1 MLISNSAS
9 DSPTAGTDYFER
21 LVTAGWKIYADA
33 TASLDGV
40 PNGGSFSTAP
50 NADLY
55 AHIFA
60 SEAAFEAGLPAVQEI
75 RYDTSGAHGM
85 SLNDTIGSLKL
96 IGYVS
101 TNGHG
106 PCW

>member
-1 MLISNSAS
+1 M
-9 DSPTAGTDYFER
+9 
-21 LVTAGWKIYADA
+21 
-33 TASLDGV
+33 